1 MIGGLVWNQYTALSL
16 FTLLGIGCAL
26 EAYFLLTEKLEIKIP
41 AQQAIMVFTCSI
53 LGILFFTFYR
63 QYLWLLPSFFVAG
76 AIAMFGMAQSIQE
89 KLKATLLYVFVLAYG
104 FLPFYVI
111 SILLAARYNAF
122 MVNMVLFFFILIW
135 VNDTF
140 AYIWGRL
147 LGKHA
152 FAPLVSPKKTWE
164 GFIGG
169 VVSTA
174 VFALFVCPLFLPNLL
189 SLGKTFLILS
199 AIVVSVVGT
208 VGDLFESSLKRWV
221 GVKDSGNIIP
231 GHGGLLDRFDG
242 VLFAVWTYLGVMLF
256 YLN

>member
-1 MIGGLVWNQYTALSL
+1 
-16 FTLLGIGCAL
+16 
-26 EAYFLLTEKLEIKIP
+26 
-41 AQQAIMVFTCSI
+41 
-53 LGILFFTFYR
+53 
-63 QYLWLLPSFFVAG
+63 LPSFFVAG

-89 KLKATLLYVFVLAYG
+89 KLKATLLYVFVLVYG

-140 AYIWGRL
+140 AYVWGRL
-147 LGKHA
+147 LGKHP

-199 AIVVSVVGT
+199 AIVVSIVGT